1 MRDDLK
7 NVLTSSSTR
16 IVVLWAEPTYVYLI
30 LQYALYSDVL
40 GPHFTWILSSSVS
53 LRFYNN
59 MSIEKSIGILIV
71 EPTAGNVLHAP
82 INTTLLN
89 DAYNIWKHY
98 EPETFPNSTK
108 IDYYA
113 LFAFDATW
121 ILIQSLNEFC
131 SKNMNSSSSYFNI
144 INDMTFLGVSA
155 PVQFSSNVTD
165 RIDGSYYIAKNCQ
178 YASNKL
184 NFVPVLKYSDH
195 DGWEE
200 YSETHAIIWPGKSL
214 IPPTGHARFVGV
226 KLRIGVIQ
234 STPFTIV
241 TTITND
247 FGQNITTFIG
257 YVPDLTNLLQKKMGF
272 IPNIELI
279 SNRTYTS
286 LGELVENCVYDI
298 IVGDITVTA
307 VRREKVGFSQGIF
320 ENSLRIV
327 MRKTPNTQ
335 IDLLAFLRPFTLNLW
350 LLILATT
357 MLTGI
362 LICFLERQENRE
374 LRKQSI
380 INLWTMTIKTASG
393 RLLTAGLYLLCLVL
407 VASYTANLAS
417 DLTISKSKNIIS
429 GIDDIKSGKILFN
442 RIGMLVGTASE
453 EFYLREIS
461 SGSRNF
467 YPLKSRQE
475 MYDSLINNLIN
486 VTFNDAGVAEY
497 MTNNIYCN
505 ATLIGDGFDKGVFGI
520 ITSKQWLYGQDLDVH
535 ILSLKESGDLDILR
549 SKWFQVKV
557 CPDSSAASTA
567 IGIESLIGLFIMFG
581 VIYILSLLL
590 FAWEK
595 RKICCK
601 KCKKLDDDQ
610 KSLSDVSHY

>member
-131 SKNMNSSSSYFNI
+131 SKNMNSSSSCISFFNSSSCFNRYFFDSYLDFNI

-214 IPPTGHARFVGV
+214 IPPTGHARLVGV

-350 LLILATT
+350 LL
-357 MLTGI
+357 
-362 LICFLERQENRE
+362 RE
-374 LRKQSI
+374 
-380 INLWTMTIKTASG
+380 G
-393 RLLTAGLYLLCLVL
+393 
-407 VASYTANLAS
+407 
-417 DLTISKSKNIIS
+417 
-429 GIDDIKSGKILFN
+429 
-442 RIGMLVGTASE
+442 
-453 EFYLREIS
+453 
-461 SGSRNF
+461 
-467 YPLKSRQE
+467 P
-475 MYDSLINNLIN
+475 
-486 VTFNDAGVAEY
+486 
-497 MTNNIYCN
+497 
-505 ATLIGDGFDKGVFGI
+505 
-520 ITSKQWLYGQDLDVH
+520 
-535 ILSLKESGDLDILR
+535 
-549 SKWFQVKV
+549 
-557 CPDSSAASTA
+557 
-567 IGIESLIGLFIMFG
+567 
-581 VIYILSLLL
+581 
-590 FAWEK
+590 
-595 RKICCK
+595 
-601 KCKKLDDDQ
+601 
-610 KSLSDVSHY
+610 